1 MAFGPWGAAAGALI
15 GGISGFFK
23 GKKAKKQEELQRKQL
38 LEQQKANALLE
49 RINRLTYASQIVGGR
64 TEYGVVSGVNRNEFG
79 EIVFKINGNDLVASL
94 DRTNK
99 NKGR

>member
-79 EIVFKINGNDLVASL
+79 EIVFKINGSDLVASL